1 MTTVMMMTRSADHTG
16 QREQIKHC
24 SLSRECAV
32 KKIIII
38 ITIEKKEKKKKTLHE
53 SDSRVSLLLG
63 SSRFLSGCERDRLFI
78 RPRGELYV
86 TGSKPRPHV
95 TDVKPA
101 STRVTFPLATMDVLE
116 QRHQTMA
123 RGPNSARSVIIFD
136 PWGNTKSLRELAV
149 SLLLYGTCTCSTQHV
164 GLIHYKSQNA
174 LLEFWRFN
182 QDKTFIELYY
192 HYDFIG
198 WLVLINFWINISPWK
213 KAAVEI

>member
-1 MTTVMMMTRSADHTG
+1 MLVVTSPVSLSAFRTSFLLSSAQHSATESSKKHNKCFPVTFPITMTTVMMMTRSADHTG

-32 KKIIII
+32 KKNNNNNNW
-38 ITIEKKEKKKKTLHE
+38 KKKRKKKKPLHE

-95 TDVKPA
+95 TYVKPA

-136 PWGNTKSLRELAV
+136 P
-149 SLLLYGTCTCSTQHV
+149 
-164 GLIHYKSQNA
+164 
-174 LLEFWRFN
+174 
-182 QDKTFIELYY
+182 
-192 HYDFIG
+192 
-198 WLVLINFWINISPWK
+198 
-213 KAAVEI
+213 